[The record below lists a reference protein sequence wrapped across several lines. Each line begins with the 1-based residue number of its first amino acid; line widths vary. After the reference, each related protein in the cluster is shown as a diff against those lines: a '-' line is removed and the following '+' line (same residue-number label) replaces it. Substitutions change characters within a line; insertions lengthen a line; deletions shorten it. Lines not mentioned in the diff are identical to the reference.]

1 MTTPRTASSKA
12 LRPRAARVPHGAS
25 HATVCAVTSAFAF
38 AFTLGC
44 GSSCAQTA
52 AAQSPAARTNDGR
65 AVTSAAQPA
74 AGAHRNFVSCPIV
87 RDTKTV
93 PCWLA
98 EHDGELYYLGIQTDI
113 SADFDPPY
121 LGHRV
126 LVEGVV
132 KDAPRIC
139 GGLVL
144 EPASASP
151 LPELDATCNTVLPAE
166 DRYQVPF
173 APRPPGPSGGRLA
186 FDPGRGGARP
196 APPERV
202 GPQEF
207 VLEYDFDMP
216 IMGRHSGVLTQI
228 FNFAQ
233 RVGARHVVITGYR
246 GASLLSD
253 GTTLTE
259 RSELAELRAR
269 EVAKLLAG
277 AGLDAASLEVAWSS
291 DLDKPDGDG
300 DWHSRRTIV
309 RVDVAPTPDG

>member
-1 MTTPRTASSKA
+1 VTAT
-12 LRPRAARVPHGAS
+12 R
-25 HATVCAVTSAFAF
+25 C
-38 AFTLGC
+38 AFTANAALGARALAAAAVLAA
-44 GSSCAQTA
+44 GAA
-52 AAQSPAARTNDGR
+52 AAQSG
-65 AVTSAAQPA
+65 
-74 AGAHRNFVSCPIV
+74 GAHRNFVSCPIV

-144 EPASASP
+144 EPLSASP
-151 LPELDATCNTVLPAE
+151 LPELDATCNTLLPAE

-186 FDPGRGGARP
+186 FDPPPSSARP
-196 APPERV
+196 AALERS
-202 GPQEF
+202 GPQAF
-207 VLEYDFDMP
+207 VLEYDFETAV
-216 IMGRHSGVLTQI
+216 MGRHSGVLTQI
-228 FNFAQ
+228 FNYA
-233 RVGARHVVITGYR
+233 RSVGARRIAITGRR

-253 GTTLTE
+253 GSTLTE
-259 RSELAELRAR
+259 RAELAEIRAR
-269 EVAKLLAG
+269 EVAKLLSG
-277 AGLDAASLEVAWSS
+277 AGLDAATFEVQWSS
-291 DLDKPDGDG
+291 ELETPDGDG
-300 DWHSRRTIV
+300 DWHTRRTTV
-309 RVDVAPTPDG
+309 RVEP